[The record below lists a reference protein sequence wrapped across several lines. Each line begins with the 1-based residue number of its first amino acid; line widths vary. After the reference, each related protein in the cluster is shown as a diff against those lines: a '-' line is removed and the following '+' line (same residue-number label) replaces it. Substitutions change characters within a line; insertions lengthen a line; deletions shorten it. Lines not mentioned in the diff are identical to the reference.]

1 MIRALTIE
9 RMRPLEDL
17 IVGGSD
23 DAWNQV
29 RAWQAA
35 SRRSVEILDCR
46 RADGEAALLAAQVTT
61 RSPMGALALH
71 SGGILIDGGWLRFL
85 GAGNERIGG
94 GLREWNES
102 LGGAGLD
109 PPVGEA
115 LLVAYDALGGWFAIN
130 GGRWPDRLGAI
141 RYLTPDATGWQSLD
155 VGYSGLLEWS
165 MSDDLD
171 RFYEA
176 QRWPTWQSEVGSLGL
191 TKRSRSTRRSASR
204 RHRSRIVPAAPSRPA
219 SFGES
224 TRRSRAGSPT
234 CPKAHRSSST
244 SRTDEHATTAQSCFE
259 FAKANA
265 TLGRGSSWSFL
276 AGAGPRQPRRPQGNR
291 RPRAPRFE
299 ATPS

>member
-176 QRWPTWQSEVGSLGL
+176 QRWPTWQSEVGSLE
-191 TKRSRSTRRSASR
+191 
-204 RHRSRIVPAAPSRPA
+204 P
-219 SFGES
+219 
-224 TRRSRAGSPT
+224 
-234 CPKAHRSSST
+234 
-244 SRTDEHATTAQSCFE
+244 DEAISIYPP
-259 FAKANA
+259 
-265 TLGRGSSWSFL
+265 LG
-276 AGAGPRQPRRPQGNR
+276 
-291 RPRAPRFE
+291 FE
-299 ATPS
+299 ATPIADRSRRAVPARELWGLHQEIARQVADLPEGAPVKLHVEN